1 MVGNANDVKA
11 EELVNVLVD
20 FIVIDTM
27 ERKGAV
33 LLLTERQ
40 IRMSP

>member
-1 MVGNANDVKA
+1 MVGNASDVKA

-33 LLLTERQ
+33 LLLAERQ